1 MKKILALA
9 AVAALTAGVSAY
21 AANPFSDVTADD
33 WAYQAVSD
41 LSAQGVVEGY
51 PDGTFKGER
60 NMTRYELAQI
70 VARLMAKE
78 DQLNAEQQATLDKLA
93 GEYADELA
101 NLGVRVSN
109 LEKKVGN
116 LYWSGDARMRYIA
129 SSSDKVADKYDGRIR
144 LNVKGQ
150 VNDATYVQGQFVN
163 NMNFKDEASSNT
175 TMAQIYVNH
184 NFNKNVAVR
193 LGRQPIAFGNQGGW
207 QYNGLEGYDGAQVS
221 YNNGKLALTTGFGQ
235 LNASD
240 WATLG
245 IKKDDTV
252 YGGYAATNAGSIYGA
267 KSTDMYFAKG
277 AYDFGFAKL
286 GADYVKFQGSFDA
299 DKIGSFEDAYG
310 THYMAGQELFGINLN
325 IPVQQFNVFG
335 EYWKN
340 TTLGDFDTAWN
351 AGLSYG
357 KADWKKPGTFDLSV
371 SYNDVDAGAY
381 FGGGTWHND
390 MLTNLVKPVATAV
403 AKNGNTPAH
412 NDWTLAGAT
421 NLTFWNVLANVTLQK
436 NVQLHA
442 EYAFGADAENAADPD
457 DSWTVSLNYKF

>member
-78 DQLNAEQQATLDKLA
+78 DQLNAQQQATLDKLA

-116 LYWSGDARMRYIA
+116 LYWSGDARMRYQTKDNDTKED
-129 SSSDKVADKYDGRIR
+129 SWNGRMRI
-144 LNVKGQ
+144 NVKGQ
-150 VNDATYVQGQFVN
+150 VNESTYVNGK
-163 NMNFKDEASSNT
+163 MAYDMDFKKDDAKDVY
-175 TMAQIYVNH
+175 MQQLFVNH
-184 NFNKNVAVR
+184 NFGKNVAVR
-193 LGRQPIAFGNQGGW
+193 LGRQPIVFGNQGGW
-207 QYNGLEGYDGAQVS
+207 LYGDANGYDGAQIA

-240 WATLG
+240 
-245 IKKDDTV
+245 I
-252 YGGYAATNAGSIYGA
+252 AAV
-267 KSTDMYFAKG
+267 KSTDVYFAKG

-286 GADYVKFQGSFDA
+286 NADYIA
-299 DKIGSFEDAYG
+299 DKDSEADARTEIYG
-310 THYMAGQELFGINLN
+310 VGLN

-335 EYWKN
+335 EYWNN
-340 TTLGDFDTAWN
+340 TTAGDYDTAWN

-357 KADWKKPGTFDLSV
+357 KADWKKAGTWDLTV
-371 SYNDVDAGAY
+371 AYNDVDANVY
-381 FGGGTWHND
+381 FGGSGLSTD
-390 MLTNLVKPVATAV
+390 ILKTF
-403 AKNGNTPAH
+403 KNAS
-412 NDWTLAGAT
+412 AT
-421 NLTFWNVLANVTLQK
+421 NLTFWNALANVTLQK

-442 EYAFGADAENAADPD
+442 EYAFAGDAEGSADPED
-457 DSWTVSLNYKF
+457 AWTVSLNYKF

>member
-116 LYWSGDARMRYIA
+116 LSWSGDARMRYQ
-129 SSSDKVADKYDGRIR
+129 DKGNNNDSWNGRIR

-150 VNDATYVQGQFVN
+150 VNESTYVQGRFLN
-163 NMNFKDEASSNT
+163 EMNFKDSEGSDTS
-175 TMAQIYVNH
+175 MDQLYVNH
-184 NFNKNVAVR
+184 NFSKEVAVR
-193 LGRQPIAFGNQGGW
+193 LGRQPIVFGNQGGW
-207 QYNGLEGYDGAQVS
+207 LINPNKGYDGAQVA
-221 YNNGKLALTTGFGQ
+221 YKNGKLALTTGFGQ
-235 LNASD
+235 LNA
-240 WATLG
+240 T
-245 IKKDDTV
+245 KKVGDEVVGTEAADTDV
-252 YGGYAATNAGSIYGA
+252 
-267 KSTDMYFAKG
+267 YFAQG
-277 AYDFGFAKL
+277 AYDFGVAKL
-286 GADYVKFQGSFDA
+286 NADYIASKEGEA
-299 DKIGSFEDAYG
+299 DERGEIYG
-310 THYMAGQELFGINLN
+310 VGLN
-325 IPVQQFNVFG
+325 VPVQQFNVFG

-340 TTLGDFDTAWN
+340 TTYGDNDTAWN

-357 KADWKKPGTFDLSV
+357 KADWKKVGTWDLAV
-371 SYNDVDAGAY
+371 VYNDVDEGLFAEGMT
-381 FGGGTWHND
+381 GLQTTP
-390 MLTNLVKPVATAV
+390 LTFLGK
-403 AKNGNTPAH
+403 
-412 NDWTLAGAT
+412 GAT
-421 NLTFWNVLANVTLQK
+421 NVTYWNALANVTLQK

-442 EYAFGADAENAADPD
+442 EYAFSVDAEGVNNED

>member
-1 MKKILALA
+1 MKSKQRKHGHSSGAFMDVDFEKKKQNFFQREITIMKKILALA

-109 LEKKVGN
+109 LEKKVGS
-116 LYWSGDARMRYIA
+116 LYWSGDARMRYTA
-129 SSSDKVADKYDGRIR
+129 SSSDKKADVYDGRIR

-150 VNDATYVQGQFVN
+150 VNEATYVQGQFVN
-163 NMNFKDEASSNT
+163 NMDFKDDKTST
-175 TMAQIYVNH
+175 TSMAQIYVNH
-184 NFNKNVAVR
+184 NFGKNVAVR
-193 LGRQPIAFGNQGGW
+193 LGRQPIVFGNQGGW
-207 QYNGLEGYDGAQVS
+207 LYNGLEGYDGAQAS
-221 YNNGKLALTTGFGQ
+221 YNNGKLSLTTGFGQ

-240 WATLG
+240 KAAV
-245 IKKDDTV
+245 KKE
-252 YGGYAATNAGSIYGA
+252 
-267 KSTDMYFAKG
+267 DMYFAKG

-286 GADYVKFQGSFDA
+286 NADYIAAKETNDNTE
-299 DKIGSFEDAYG
+299 IYG
-310 THYMAGQELFGINLN
+310 VGLN
-325 IPVQQFNVFG
+325 IPVQKFNVFG
-335 EYWKN
+335 EYWNN
-340 TTLGDFDTAWN
+340 TTAKDYDTAWN

-357 KADWKKPGTFDLSV
+357 KADWKKAGTWDLSV
-371 SYNDVDAGAY
+371 AYNDVDSGVY

-390 MLTNLVKPVATAV
+390 MLKNFTADYLD
-403 AKNGNTPAH
+403 AN
-412 NDWTLAGAT
+412 
-421 NLTFWNVLANVTLQK
+421 NLTFWTAIANVTLQK

-442 EYAFGADAENAADPD
+442 EYAFGADAEGTNGVDPD

>member
-1 MKKILALA
+1 
-9 AVAALTAGVSAY
+9 
-21 AANPFSDVTADD
+21 
-33 WAYQAVSD
+33 
-41 LSAQGVVEGY
+41 SAQGVVEGY

-116 LYWSGDARMRYIA
+116 LYWSGDARMRYQTKDND
-129 SSSDKVADKYDGRIR
+129 SKKDSWNGRMRI
-144 LNVKGQ
+144 NVKGQ
-150 VNDATYVQGQFVN
+150 VNESTYVNGK
-163 NMNFKDEASSNT
+163 MAYDMDFKDAGKDKGVY
-175 TMAQIYVNH
+175 MQQLFVNH
-184 NFNKNVAVR
+184 NFGKDVAVR

-207 QYNGLEGYDGAQVS
+207 LFGDANGYDGAQIA

-240 WATLG
+240 DADW
-245 IKKDDTV
+245 KSKD
-252 YGGYAATNAGSIYGA
+252 A
-267 KSTDMYFAKG
+267 YFARG

-286 GADYVKFQGSFDA
+286 GADYIAQKDGSKDE
-299 DKIGSFEDAYG
+299 IYG
-310 THYMAGQELFGINLN
+310 VNLN

-335 EYWKN
+335 EYWNN
-340 TTLGDFDTAWN
+340 TTASDYDTAWN

-357 KADWKKPGTFDLSV
+357 KADWKKAGTWDLTV
-371 SYNDVDAGAY
+371 AYNDVDTNVY
-381 FGGGTWHND
+381 FGGSGLSTD
-390 MLTNLVKPVATAV
+390 ILKALPA
-403 AKNGNTPAH
+403 AKN
-412 NDWTLAGAT
+412 
-421 NLTFWNVLANVTLQK
+421 LTYWNALANVTLQK

-442 EYAFGADAENAADPD
+442 EYAFAGDAEVGADPEDA
-457 DSWTVSLNYKF
+457 WTVSLNYKF

>member
-78 DQLNAEQQATLDKLA
+78 DQLNAQQQATLDKLA

-116 LYWSGDARMRYIA
+116 LYWSGDARMRYQ
-129 SSSDKVADKYDGRIR
+129 DKAEAGDAWNGRIR

-150 VNDATYVQGQFVN
+150 VNESTYVQGRFLN
-163 NMNFKDEASSNT
+163 EMNFKDGEESNT
-175 TMAQIYVNH
+175 SMDQLYVNH
-184 NFNKNVAVR
+184 NFGKEVAVR

-207 QYNGLEGYDGAQVS
+207 LINPNKGYDGAQAS

-235 LNASD
+235 LNAAD
-240 WATLG
+240 DLAN
-245 IKKDDTV
+245 KDL
-252 YGGYAATNAGSIYGA
+252 
-267 KSTDMYFAKG
+267 YFAQG

-286 GADYVKFQGSFDA
+286 DA
-299 DKIGSFEDAYG
+299 NYFATKESNNNKEVYGIG
-310 THYMAGQELFGINLN
+310 LN
-325 IPVQQFNVFG
+325 VPVQQFNVFG
-335 EYWKN
+335 EYWNN
-340 TTLGDFDTAWN
+340 TTAKDNDTAWN

-357 KADWKKPGTFDLSV
+357 KADWKKAGTWDLAV
-371 SYNDVDAGAY
+371 AYNDIDKEMNFSGLTGLQTNVISAYKDA
-381 FGGGTWHND
+381 N
-390 MLTNLVKPVATAV
+390 
-403 AKNGNTPAH
+403 
-412 NDWTLAGAT
+412 
-421 NLTFWNVLANVTLQK
+421 NLTYWNALANVTLQK

-442 EYAFGADAENAADPD
+442 EYAFAADAEGVNDEE